1 MTLRLSSAL
10 SGLLIAFASCALGAP
25 VEGTDYVELKPP
37 QSVDSPGKIEVIEFF
52 WYRCPHCYAL
62 EPDLESWTKRL
73 PRDVQFKRIPGIL
86 NDDWAVDARVFYS
99 LEAIGEVERVHRALF
114 NAIHQ
119 QGGVRQ
125 RGDAFAN
132 WVADWLSKQ
141 KVDMAKYDAAFH
153 SFSVE
158 SKVRRAA
165 QLARSYRLDG
175 VPTLTVQ
182 GRYLVLANTS
192 QKAMLDTTDSLI
204 GEARKQIAK
213 SKP

>member
-1 MTLRLSSAL
+1 MVFRLLSVF
-10 SGLLIAFASCALGAP
+10 SGLFLALATYAQGSP
-25 VEGTDYVELKPP
+25 VEGVDYIELKPP
-37 QSVDSPGKIEVIEFF
+37 QAVESSGKIEVLEFF

-73 PRDVQFKRIPGIL
+73 PRDVQFKRIPGVL
-86 NDDWAVDARVFYS
+86 NEDWAVDARIFYA
-99 LEAIGEVERVHRALF
+99 LEAIGEVERVHRPLF

-119 QGGVRQ
+119 QGGVRL
-125 RGDAFAN
+125 RGDVFAK
-132 WVADWLSKQ
+132 WVAEWLAKQ

-158 SKVRRAA
+158 SKIRRAT
-165 QLARSYRLDG
+165 QMARSYRLEG

-182 GRYLVLANTS
+182 GRYVVLANIS